1 MAAFELTEIQTN
13 YILDMPLRRLTRFSR
28 IELEAE
34 RDQLNATIA
43 ELTEI
48 LENPEQLRTV
58 VGLELA
64 EVAQQHGT
72 PRRTILLA
80 SSGVAA
86 VATGTPLEVADDPCW
101 VLMSSAGLLA
111 RTDHANPLP
120 VGGER
125 ANHDVLVSAVMTTA
139 RADLGLVTSAGR
151 LDQDQRA
158 GPPDG
163 AHHGQC
169 AEPAGR
175 HPRQRA
181 GHPGDRRAGAVPDH
195 PRSGIGRAGAR
206 HGPWRR
212 QAGQPGGAGQ
222 GLLGGDPAGPG
233 RPGGG
238 GRRADSATTRS

>member
-1 MAAFELTEIQTN
+1 MAAFELTEVQTN

-34 RDQLNATIA
+34 RDQLNATIV
-43 ELTEI
+43 ELTQI

-111 RTDHANPLP
+111 RTDHANPLA

-125 ANHDVLVSAVMTTA
+125 ANHDVLISAVTTTA

-151 LDQDQRA
+151 LIKINALDLPTVPTTANALNLQGGTHVSELITLDTDERA
-158 GPPDG
+158 L
-163 AHHGQC
+163 C
-169 AEPAGR
+169 LE
-175 HPRQRA
+175 
-181 GHPGDRRAGAVPDH
+181 H
-195 PRSGIGRAGAR
+195 PRSGIGRARDR

-212 QAGQPGGAGQ
+212 QAGAPGGAGK
-222 GLLGGDPAGPG
+222 GLLGSDPAGPG

-238 GRRADSATTRS
+238 GRRTDS